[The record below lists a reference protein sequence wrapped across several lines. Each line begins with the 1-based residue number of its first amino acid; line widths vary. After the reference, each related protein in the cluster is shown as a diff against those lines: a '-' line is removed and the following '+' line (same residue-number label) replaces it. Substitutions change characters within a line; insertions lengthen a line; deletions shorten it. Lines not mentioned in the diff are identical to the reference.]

1 MGKGTFLFVH
11 GSGNRA
17 DQANAYGKRLREKL
31 GLDENKL
38 VISSWGVD
46 AGPDPNFPDM
56 YKVLPPVPQGIG
68 DDIDPAAE
76 NSLSPLKALA
86 PPPGLAA
93 AQVEP
98 RPDTNLAL
106 AIMRSGAIDLQDID
120 VTPEMLKQAA
130 DEVAA
135 SPEFQNAS
143 APDAK
148 VMDATIRS
156 VVARAVK
163 KAPASPGIGAPS
175 LKEISDKIGRGV
187 AAVGQTILN
196 GAGAIVGNV
205 VGDVV
210 GSGIGDAAK
219 LELSKRLAPHR
230 LEIMKKNILVAADVL
245 AYQRRGAAMR
255 AAVAKELDKCEPP
268 VVAMG
273 HSLGGILL
281 VDALFG
287 PSGAKH
293 GCELLITFGSQS
305 AMLAAI
311 YAIDAVTPSVP
322 WINIWTRY
330 DFVSFLAG
338 NLWPNSDTKKGAIDK
353 EVHINVGFPDSH
365 GMYYETDEFYDVI
378 RAQPVAKAILE

>member
-1 MGKGTFLFVH
+1 
-11 GSGNRA
+11 
-17 DQANAYGKRLREKL
+17 
-31 GLDENKL
+31 
-38 VISSWGVD
+38 
-46 AGPDPNFPDM
+46 
-56 YKVLPPVPQGIG
+56 
-68 DDIDPAAE
+68 
-76 NSLSPLKALA
+76 
-86 PPPGLAA
+86 
-93 AQVEP
+93 
-98 RPDTNLAL
+98 
-106 AIMRSGAIDLQDID
+106 
-120 VTPEMLKQAA
+120 VTPEILKGAA

-143 APDAK
+143 ASDAN

-156 VVARAVK
+156 VVARAIEL
-163 KAPASPGIGAPS
+163 APAPPGIGVPS
-175 LKEISDKIGRGV
+175 LQDISDLIGRGV
-187 AAVGQTILN
+187 ATVGNTILG

-205 VGDVV
+205 VGDVM

-219 LELSKRLAPHR
+219 LELSKRLAPQR
-230 LEIMKKNILVAADVL
+230 LDIMRKKILVAADVL
-245 AYQRRGAAMR
+245 AYQRRGDVMR
-255 AAVAKELDKCEPP
+255 AAVAKELDKCERP

-311 YAIDAVTPSVP
+311 FAIDEVTPSVP

-338 NLWPNSDTKKGAIDK
+338 NLWPHSDATPGAIDK

-365 GMYYETDEFYDVI
+365 GMYYETDEFYDII
-378 RAQPVAKAILE
+378 RAQPVAQGILS